1 MCLISAYLMR
11 PCTPVKGGGGG
22 VFPAGIDRCLFV
34 FAMGP
39 DSINP
44 ARVTIIPPPCQR
56 AECVREKEGTG
67 VGGRGGE
74 VGGRGGR
81 AGVGWGW

>member
-1 MCLISAYLMR
+1 M
-11 PCTPVKGGGGG
+11 PVEGGGGGGG

-56 AECVREKEGTG
+56 VSVSERE
-67 VGGRGGE
+67 RGH
-74 VGGRGGR
+74 RGGR
-81 AGVGWGW
+81 QRRWDEKDEWGGGGVVKRAFSAF

>member
-1 MCLISAYLMR
+1 M
-11 PCTPVKGGGGG
+11 PVEGGGG

-44 ARVTIIPPPCQR
+44 ARVTIIPLPCQR
-56 AECVREKEGTG
+56 VS
-67 VGGRGGE
+67 V
-74 VGGRGGR
+74 
-81 AGVGWGW
+81 